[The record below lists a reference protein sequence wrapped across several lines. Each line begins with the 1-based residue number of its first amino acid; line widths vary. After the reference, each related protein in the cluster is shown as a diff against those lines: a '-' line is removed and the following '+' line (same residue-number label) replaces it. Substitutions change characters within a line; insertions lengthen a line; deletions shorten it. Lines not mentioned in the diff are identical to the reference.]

1 MIQLVAPKL
10 NFGEGILETIHLFR
24 RQKEVKLLPERKESC
39 NLQTHI
45 EKVFKGEEVPRRKE
59 RSTLKLTFGKVSN
72 LGTRTRS

>member
-1 MIQLVAPKL
+1 M
-10 NFGEGILETIHLFR
+10 
-24 RQKEVKLLPERKESC
+24 LLPERKESC

-45 EKVFKGEEVPRRKE
+45 EKLFKGEEVPRRKE

>member
-1 MIQLVAPKL
+1 MIQLVVPKL
-10 NFGEGILETIHLFR
+10 NFGEGILETIHLLR

-45 EKVFKGEEVPRRKE
+45 EKVFKGEEVLRRKE
-59 RSTLKLTFGKVSN
+59 RSTLKLTFGKVLN